1 MAHRKPSRYTLWLL
15 AWLAGLTIWHLLAG
29 QHAGIELYGDEAQY
43 WTWSLQPDWGY
54 YSKPPMV
61 AWLIY
66 LGTHLFSDREIGV
79 RSAAL
84 LLYPLT
90 AWVIFLLVR
99 RLFQVQAEPANQPP
113 ERLGGI
119 SRLVRQLFQSTPP
132 AEAMAFWAALLFA
145 TLPMTS
151 LGAWLMTTDAPL
163 LLFWALSLYFTVAAL
178 ETGRW
183 RDWLLLGV
191 ALGLGLLSKYSMAF
205 YGLGLVVYVLLSR
218 PRWRLFKDPK
228 PYAAAAL
235 ALLILIPNILWNA
248 EHQFVSFQHTAE
260 ISELNRALFHPDA
273 LLEFFVGQ
281 FLVFGPITAASLL
294 VLAVRPRGWFG
305 DDRLRLLA
313 VFTLAPLTAFLVL
326 SLLSRAFA
334 NWAAFAYVAGA
345 AFVAAGL
352 LMKGRRAW
360 LIAALTVNLALGVV
374 VYNFHD
380 ITHLLDIQLT
390 RKTDPYGRVTG
401 FRALGIEV
409 GQRLRERPDTRFLS
423 DDRMLYALIRYYGR
437 PYSKGG
443 LYLNLGNRIDNHYA
457 LTADIRKQPKGS
469 FLLVSQHLTDQQVKE
484 RFAEAS
490 PQPAIY
496 LQLYPDFA
504 PLYRVWLV
512 RDYRQQ

>member
-66 LGTHLFSDREIGV
+66 LGTHLFGDSEIGV

-99 RLFQVQAEPANQPP
+99 RLFQAESAERPGTQPS
-113 ERLGGI
+113 GSI
-119 SRLVRQLFQSTPP
+119 SRLVRQLFQTTPP

-151 LGAWLMTTDAPL
+151 LGSWLMTTDAPL
-163 LLFWALSLYFTVAAL
+163 LLFWALSLYFTIAAL

-183 RDWLLLGV
+183 RDWLLLGA
-191 ALGLGLLSKYSMAF
+191 ALGLGLLSKYSMVF
-205 YGLGLVVYVLLSR
+205 YGLGLVVYVLSNR
-218 PRWRLFKDPK
+218 QRWPLFKDPK

-235 ALLILIPNILWNA
+235 ALLILTPNILWNTD
-248 EHQFVSFQHTAE
+248 HQFVSFQHTAE

-273 LLEFFVGQ
+273 LLEFFLGQ
-281 FLVFGPITAASLL
+281 FLVFGPIAAAGLL
-294 VLAVRPRGWFG
+294 VLAVRPRDWFG

-313 VFTLAPLTAFLVL
+313 AFTLAPLFAFLVL

-334 NWAAFAYVAGA
+334 NWAAFAYVSGA
-345 AFVAAGL
+345 AFVAAIL
-352 LMKGRRAW
+352 LMKGRRSW
-360 LIAALTVNLALGVV
+360 LIAALAVNLALGVV

-380 ITHLLDIQLT
+380 ITQLFNIQLT

-401 FRALGIEV
+401 FRSLGIEV
-409 GQRLRERPDTRFLS
+409 GKRLKEHPNTHFLS

-437 PYSKGG
+437 PYSEGG
-443 LYLNLGNRIDNHYA
+443 LYLNVGGRIDNHYA
-457 LTADIRKQPKGS
+457 LTADVRAQPKGS
-469 FLLVSQHLTDQQVKE
+469 FLLVSQHLSDAQVKE
-484 RFAEAS
+484 RFTEAS
-490 PQPAIY
+490 PQPAIH
-496 LQLYPDFA
+496 LKPYPDFA

-512 RDYRQQ
+512 RDYLQR